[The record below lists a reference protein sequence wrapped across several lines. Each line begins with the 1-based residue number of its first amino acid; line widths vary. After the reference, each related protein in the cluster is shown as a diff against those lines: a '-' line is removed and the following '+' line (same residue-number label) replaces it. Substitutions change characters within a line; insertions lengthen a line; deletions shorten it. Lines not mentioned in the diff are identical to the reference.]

1 MVGTFRV
8 ALCNEVVRELD
19 FAAQCALAAALGYD
33 GLEVAPFT
41 LSDEPHLLSDARI
54 AEFRRAAADA
64 GIAVSGLHW
73 LLIRPEGL
81 SLTAPDAAMRARTQD
96 VMARLVDL
104 CAGLGGSYLV
114 HGSPAQR
121 LLPDGNGAAD
131 ARAWAS
137 EAFVAAGAAAARAG
151 LRYCLEPLSRHET
164 NFVNSIAEAAAVIG
178 TPPAPGLA
186 TMLDVSAATREEAE
200 APAALARRWLPS
212 GLIGHVHLNDTSRRG
227 PGQGDVPIAPVLAA
241 LRQGGYRDWIGIE
254 PFVYVP
260 DGAGAAAR
268 AIGYVRGIET
278 GLGDFAVQR
287 NPGLRM
293 PGGA

>member
-151 LRYCLEPLSRHET
+151 LRYCLEPLSRDET

>member
-1 MVGTFRV
+1 MAEKFRI
-8 ALCNEVVRELD
+8 ALCNEVVRALD
-19 FAAQCALAAALGYD
+19 FAAQCALAATLGYD

-41 LSDEPHLLSDARI
+41 LSDEPHLLPDARI
-54 AEFRRAAADA
+54 AAFRRAAADA

-81 SLTAPDAAMRARTQD
+81 SLTSPDPTLRARTRD
-96 VMARLVDL
+96 VMARMVDL

-121 LLPDGNGAAD
+121 LLPDGEAAAE

-137 EAFVAAGAAAARAG
+137 QGFIAAGAAAARAG
-151 LRYCLEPLSRHET
+151 LRYCLEPLSRNET

-178 TPPAPGLA
+178 TPPAPGLV

-200 APAALARRWLPS
+200 TPAALARRWLPS
-212 GLIGHVHLNDTSRRG
+212 GLIGHVHLNDTSRLG
-227 PGQGDVPIAPVLAA
+227 PGQGEVPIAPVLAA

-260 DGAGAAAR
+260 DGPCAAAR
-268 AIGYVRGIET
+268 AIGYVRGIEA
-278 GLGDFAVQR
+278 GFEDSEPPC
-287 NPGLRM
+287 NPGLQM
-293 PGGA
+293 PARA